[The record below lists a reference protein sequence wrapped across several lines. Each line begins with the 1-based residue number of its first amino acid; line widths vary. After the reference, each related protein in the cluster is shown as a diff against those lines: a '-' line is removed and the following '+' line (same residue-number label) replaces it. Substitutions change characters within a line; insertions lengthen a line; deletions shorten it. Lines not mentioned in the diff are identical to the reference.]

1 MESSLLLTTTLLI
14 LMDMVWRGK
23 PPIEV
28 HVQVPEEPAII
39 EVGPTRVG
47 CVGDAINKIELV
59 LNYTIKH
66 VITCNIYF
74 ELTSFYHRQ
83 SKKKQLKKQNTI
95 TDLRAFLT
103 NDITTTS
110 IQ

>member
-47 CVGDAINKIELV
+47 CVGDALGVTVMVLV
-59 LNYTIKH
+59 
-66 VITCNIYF
+66 
-74 ELTSFYHRQ
+74 
-83 SKKKQLKKQNTI
+83 
-95 TDLRAFLT
+95 FLVAAP
-103 NDITTTS
+103 S
-110 IQ
+110 EAEHM